1 MSSYYDQN
9 DQHVSLLALDQYM
22 RLVKWTPELTLEEE
36 EQLLERVERGKQEQ
50 VKSCPDGQVLA
61 EAKQACDRLVAGF
74 QPLVI
79 HIANGYKYRARSMD
93 LMDLIQEGNLGLLQA
108 IDGNDTS
115 KGYSLAGLAG
125 RCIRDAILQAL
136 YYRDRQVRFSMRTEQ
151 ALAHL
156 SYMQSQLAL
165 SLGRD
170 PSLEELVA
178 AFSLDREK
186 VEELLALSEQGQVE
200 SLHLLLDE
208 DEQEERSDFVTL
220 FGAAVVAED
229 ARQVQLAEAVHQ
241 AVEAALSINEREVLC
256 LRYGFDGA
264 CHLQREA
271 AVVLGMMPNSI
282 QRIERRAKARL
293 CEQLA
298 SVYAAARE
306 ELSA

>member
-36 EQLLERVERGKQEQ
+36 GQLLERVERGKQEQ
-50 VKSCPDGQVLA
+50 VKSCPDCQMLA

-79 HIANGYKYRARSMD
+79 HIANGYKYRARSME
-93 LMDLIQEGNLGLLQA
+93 LMDLIQEGNVGLLQA

-136 YYRDRQVRFSMRTEQ
+136 YYRDRQVRFSMRTEP
-151 ALAHL
+151 
-156 SYMQSQLAL
+156 L

-170 PSLEELVA
+170 PSLEELA
-178 AFSLDREK
+178 AALSLDREK

-220 FGAAVVAED
+220 FGASVVAED

-241 AVEAALSINEREVLC
+241 AVETALSINEREVLH

-293 CEQLA
+293 REQLA
-298 SVYAAARE
+298 PVYTAALE